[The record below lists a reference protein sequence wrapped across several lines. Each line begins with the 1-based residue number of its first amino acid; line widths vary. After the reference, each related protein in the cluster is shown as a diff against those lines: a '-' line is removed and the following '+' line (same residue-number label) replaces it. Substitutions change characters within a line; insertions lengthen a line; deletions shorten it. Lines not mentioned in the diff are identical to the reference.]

1 MKKMICV
8 GYDKDGKPLYQSKE
22 AVDFAR
28 RHDAHNPN
36 PVRPQPNV
44 SREYSGREAARFRDQ
59 GDAFFQ
65 PSDWN

>member
-1 MKKMICV
+1 MVVV
-8 GYDKDGKPLYQSKE
+8 GYDRDGSPLYQSKE

-44 SREYSGREAARFRDQ
+44 SREYSWHEVARFRNQ
-59 GDAFFQ
+59 GERFVQA
-65 PSDWN
+65 SDFN